1 MGLGRDISSF
11 RFKVPSLDEL
21 QTFPIPIARTKP
33 KAPTADKRTVTR
45 EPFLALRTELSGIF
59 FLFKRIS
66 FAPTSSCWVESIAL
80 SKSSP
85 LLSLVFSKDIKVR
98 ASPVSESEVGC
109 LLSRARISLL
119 QREEEAQQLHRTKL
133 G

>member
-1 MGLGRDISSF
+1 MKEKRREANRELCFNEPAPNVLIFGLESLRLRKGKAFPTPLPPLSSRASPMGLGRDISSF

-21 QTFPIPIARTKP
+21 QTFPIPIARTQP

-66 FAPTSSCWVESIAL
+66 FAPTSSCWVE
-80 SKSSP
+80 
-85 LLSLVFSKDIKVR
+85 
-98 ASPVSESEVGC
+98 
-109 LLSRARISLL
+109 
-119 QREEEAQQLHRTKL
+119 
-133 G
+133 